1 MMMMITID
9 CKLGFFSEI
18 FVGAKS
24 WFQQGSVRAAF
35 KVHLAGNYDADG
47 EDAGGD
53 GDAEH
58 AGAEDDGE
66 EGDAEHTG
74 GEDDGGGD
82 ALHLFPNVLDAVDL
96 RTPHPPES
104 LLAAVQSSLLSWH
117 WSSLLL

>member
-9 CKLGFFSEI
+9 CKLGSFSEI

-24 WFQQGSVRAAF
+24 WFQQGGVCAAF
-35 KVHLAGNYDADG
+35 KVHLAGNDHADG

-58 AGAEDDGE
+58 ASGEDVGE
-66 EGDAEHTG
+66 EGDV
-74 GEDDGGGD
+74 
-82 ALHLFPNVLDAVDL
+82 LHLFPNVLDTVDL

-104 LLAAVQSSLLSWH
+104 LLAAVQSSFLSWH
-117 WSSLLL
+117 